1 MTIVVNVGQAQKL
14 QKVSP
19 SSFQFF
25 TRLAAVFA
33 EERFEISHQMLF
45 SNISLFPSV
54 LKVPGP
60 SPEI

>member
-1 MTIVVNVGQAQKL
+1 
-14 QKVSP
+14 
-19 SSFQFF
+19 FF

>member
-19 SSFQFF
+19 SSFQFS

-33 EERFEISHQMLF
+33 EEVGDYAS
-45 SNISLFPSV
+45 
-54 LKVPGP
+54 GP
-60 SPEI
+60 V

>member
-19 SSFQFF
+19 FGFQFF

-33 EERFEISHQMLF
+33 EELIHGCFD
-45 SNISLFPSV
+45 PC
-54 LKVPGP
+54 
-60 SPEI
+60 